1 MFLKSLLISTP
12 TKVIREINFHK
23 GLNLIVD
30 ETPSDDTLTG
40 NNVGK
45 TTVLRLIDFCL
56 GKDGSVV
63 YKDPENSRE
72 IDPMVKSFLVDR
84 KVIITLTLV
93 DNLENPRREVEIS
106 RNFLSSRRESICQ
119 VNGRDITKAE
129 LESVLGAEIFP
140 QITINKPT
148 FRQIIAHNVRY
159 DDLRI
164 NNTLDILNSFTKL
177 EEYETLY
184 LFMFGCD
191 YDEGAHREEL
201 IANIKSELNYK
212 KRLEKRETKSS
223 YKVALED
230 VEREIKKLEAKK
242 TTLNI
247 NPQIE
252 QDLAELSSVKE
263 RLNQVTSLITSQRIR
278 KDVIQESVREFNAQ
292 QFTED
297 ISELR
302 LIYQQASSLIPNMQR
317 TFEDMV
323 AYHNKMLANRAKF
336 IEEELPA
343 LDTKIASLTSEL
355 ASLRK
360 SENELTAKVIA
371 SDTFEDLEKI
381 INDLNEQYKRKGE
394 YSAIIS
400 QIDEVE
406 EAMSKFNAELSAID
420 NGLFSDD
427 FRKKVDLQLSK
438 FNEIFADLSEE
449 LYDERYSIKED
460 IVRNQKGQNIY
471 KFSVI
476 GTNLSSGKKQGE
488 ISCFDIAYTM
498 FADKENIP
506 CLHFI
511 LNDKK
516 ELMHD
521 NQLVKLADI
530 SNRENIQF
538 VASILEDKLPETL
551 KNEDYYVLRL
561 SQGDKLFRIENITL

>member
-30 ETPSDDTLTG
+30 ETPSGDTLTG

-72 IDPMVKSFLVDR
+72 IDPMVKSFLVDK
-84 KVIITLTLV
+84 KVIITLTIV
-93 DNLENPRREVEIS
+93 DNLESPHREVEIS
-106 RNFLSSRRESICQ
+106 RNFLSSRRENVCQ
-119 VNGRDITKAE
+119 VNGRNITKSE

-140 QITINKPT
+140 QITISKPT

-159 DDLRI
+159 DDLRL
-164 NNTLDILNSFTKL
+164 NHTLDILNSFTKL

-263 RLNQVTSLITSQRIR
+263 RLNQVTSLITSLRIR
-278 KDVIQESVREFNAQ
+278 KDVIEESVREFNAQ

-302 LIYQQASSLIPNMQR
+302 LIYLQASSLIPNIQR

-323 AYHNKMLANRAKF
+323 EYHNKMLANRVKF
-336 IEEELPA
+336 IEEELPT

-360 SENELTAKVIA
+360 SENELSAKVIA

-406 EAMSKFNAELSAID
+406 KAMSKFNEELSAID

-427 FRKKVDLQLSK
+427 FRKKVDSQLSK

-460 IVRNQKGQNIY
+460 VVRNQKGQNVY

-506 CLHFI
+506 CMHFI

-551 KNEDYYVLRL
+551 KNEDYYVVRL
-561 SQGDKLFRIENITL
+561 SQGDKLFRIENFT

>member
-30 ETPSDDTLTG
+30 ETPSGDTLTG

-72 IDPMVKSFLVDR
+72 IDPMVKSFLIDR
-84 KVIITLTLV
+84 KVIITLTIV
-93 DNLENPRREVEIS
+93 DNLENPQREVEIS
-106 RNFLSSRRESICQ
+106 RNFLSSRRENVCQ
-119 VNGRDITKAE
+119 VNGRDITKSE

-140 QITINKPT
+140 QITISKPT

-159 DDLRI
+159 DDLRL
-164 NNTLDILNSFTKL
+164 NHTLDILNSFTKL

-263 RLNQVTSLITSQRIR
+263 RLNQVTSLITSLRIR
-278 KDVIQESVREFNAQ
+278 KDVIEESVREFNAQ

-302 LIYQQASSLIPNMQR
+302 LIYQQASSLIPDMQR

-323 AYHNKMLANRAKF
+323 EYHNKMLTNRVKF

-360 SENELTAKVIA
+360 FENELSAKVIA

-406 EAMSKFNAELSAID
+406 KTMSKFNEELSAID

-427 FRKKVDLQLSK
+427 FRKKVDSQLSK

-460 IVRNQKGQNIY
+460 VVRNQKGQNVY

-506 CLHFI
+506 CMHFI

-551 KNEDYYVLRL
+551 KNEDYYVVRL
-561 SQGDKLFRIENITL
+561 SQGDKLFRIENFA

>member
-30 ETPSDDTLTG
+30 ETPSGDTLTG

-72 IDPMVKSFLVDR
+72 IDPMVKSFLIDR
-84 KVIITLTLV
+84 KVIITLTIV
-93 DNLENPRREVEIS
+93 DNLENPQREVEIS
-106 RNFLSSRRESICQ
+106 RNFLSSRRENVCQ
-119 VNGRDITKAE
+119 VNGRDITKSE

-140 QITINKPT
+140 QITISKPT

-159 DDLRI
+159 DDLRL
-164 NNTLDILNSFTKL
+164 NHTLDILNSFTKL

-252 QDLAELSSVKE
+252 QDLAEFSSVKE
-263 RLNQVTSLITSQRIR
+263 RLNQVTSLITSLRIR
-278 KDVIQESVREFNAQ
+278 KDVIEESVREFNAQ

-302 LIYQQASSLIPNMQR
+302 LIYQQASSLIPDMQR

-323 AYHNKMLANRAKF
+323 EYHNKMLANRVKF

-360 SENELTAKVIA
+360 FENELSAKVIA

-406 EAMSKFNAELSAID
+406 KTMSKFNEELSAID

-427 FRKKVDLQLSK
+427 FRKKVDSQLSK

-460 IVRNQKGQNIY
+460 VVRNQKGQNVY

-506 CLHFI
+506 CMHFI

-551 KNEDYYVLRL
+551 KNEDYYVVRL
-561 SQGDKLFRIENITL
+561 SQGDKLFRIENFA

>member
-30 ETPSDDTLTG
+30 ETPSGDTLTG

-84 KVIITLTLV
+84 KVIITLTIV
-93 DNLENPRREVEIS
+93 DNLESPHREVEIS
-106 RNFLSSRRESICQ
+106 RNFLSSRRENVCQ
-119 VNGRDITKAE
+119 VNGRNITKSE

-140 QITINKPT
+140 QITISKPT

-159 DDLRI
+159 DDLRL
-164 NNTLDILNSFTKL
+164 NHTLDILNSFTKL

-252 QDLAELSSVKE
+252 QDLEELSSVKE
-263 RLNQVTSLITSQRIR
+263 RLNQVTSLITSLRIR
-278 KDVIQESVREFNAQ
+278 KDVIEESVREFNAQ

-302 LIYQQASSLIPNMQR
+302 LIYLQASSLIPDMQR

-323 AYHNKMLANRAKF
+323 EYHNKMLANRVKF
-336 IEEELPA
+336 IEEELPT

-360 SENELTAKVIA
+360 SENELSAKVIA

-406 EAMSKFNAELSAID
+406 KAMSKFNEELSAID

-427 FRKKVDLQLSK
+427 FRKKVDSQLSK

-460 IVRNQKGQNIY
+460 VVRNQKGQNVY

-506 CLHFI
+506 CMHFI

-551 KNEDYYVLRL
+551 KNEDYYVVRL
-561 SQGDKLFRIENITL
+561 SQGDKLFRIENFT

>member
-30 ETPSDDTLTG
+30 ETPSGDTLTG

-84 KVIITLTLV
+84 KVIITLTIV
-93 DNLENPRREVEIS
+93 DNLESPHREVEIS
-106 RNFLSSRRESICQ
+106 RNFLSSRRENVCQ
-119 VNGRDITKAE
+119 VNGRNITKSE

-140 QITINKPT
+140 QITISKPT

-159 DDLRI
+159 DDLRL
-164 NNTLDILNSFTKL
+164 NHTLDILNSFTKL

-263 RLNQVTSLITSQRIR
+263 RLNQVTSLITSLRIR
-278 KDVIQESVREFNAQ
+278 KDVIEESVREFNAQ

-297 ISELR
+297 ISALR
-302 LIYQQASSLIPNMQR
+302 LIYQQASSLIPDMQR
-317 TFEDMV
+317 TFEDIV
-323 AYHNKMLANRAKF
+323 DYHNKMLANRVKF

-343 LDTKIASLTSEL
+343 LDTKIAPLTSEL

-360 SENELTAKVIA
+360 FENELSAKVIA

-406 EAMSKFNAELSAID
+406 KTMSKFNEELSAID

-427 FRKKVDLQLSK
+427 FRKKVDSQLSK

-460 IVRNQKGQNIY
+460 VVRNQKGQNVY

-506 CLHFI
+506 CMHFI

-551 KNEDYYVLRL
+551 KNEDYYVVRL
-561 SQGDKLFRIENITL
+561 SQGDKLFRIENFA

>member
-30 ETPSDDTLTG
+30 ETPSGDTLTG

-84 KVIITLTLV
+84 KVIITLTIV
-93 DNLENPRREVEIS
+93 DNLESPHREVEIS
-106 RNFLSSRRESICQ
+106 RNFLSSRRENVCQ
-119 VNGRDITKAE
+119 VNGRNITKSE

-140 QITINKPT
+140 QITISKPT

-159 DDLRI
+159 DDLRL
-164 NNTLDILNSFTKL
+164 NHTLDILNSFTKL

-263 RLNQVTSLITSQRIR
+263 RLNQVTSLITSLRIR
-278 KDVIQESVREFNAQ
+278 KDVIEESVREFNAQ

-302 LIYQQASSLIPNMQR
+302 LIYLQASSLIHNIQR

-323 AYHNKMLANRAKF
+323 EYHNKMLANRVKF

-360 SENELTAKVIA
+360 SENELSAKVIA

-406 EAMSKFNAELSAID
+406 KAMSKFNEELSAID

-427 FRKKVDLQLSK
+427 FRKKVDSQLSK

-460 IVRNQKGQNIY
+460 VVRNQKGQNVY

-506 CLHFI
+506 CMHFI

-551 KNEDYYVLRL
+551 KNEDYYVVRL
-561 SQGDKLFRIENITL
+561 SQGDKLFRIENFT

>member
-30 ETPSDDTLTG
+30 ETPSGDTLTG

-72 IDPMVKSFLVDR
+72 IDPMVKSFLIDR
-84 KVIITLTLV
+84 KVIITLTIV
-93 DNLENPRREVEIS
+93 DNLENPQREVEIS
-106 RNFLSSRRESICQ
+106 RNFLSSRRENVCQ
-119 VNGRDITKAE
+119 VNGRDITKSE

-140 QITINKPT
+140 QITISKPT

-159 DDLRI
+159 DDLRL
-164 NNTLDILNSFTKL
+164 NHTLDILNSFTKL

-263 RLNQVTSLITSQRIR
+263 RLNQVTSLITSLRIR
-278 KDVIQESVREFNAQ
+278 KDVIEESVREFNAQ

-302 LIYQQASSLIPNMQR
+302 LIYLQASSLIPNIQR

-323 AYHNKMLANRAKF
+323 EYHNKMLANRVKF

-360 SENELTAKVIA
+360 SENELSAKVIA

-406 EAMSKFNAELSAID
+406 KAMSKFNEELSAID

-427 FRKKVDLQLSK
+427 FRKKVDSQLSK

-460 IVRNQKGQNIY
+460 VVRNQKGQNVY

-506 CLHFI
+506 CMHFI

-551 KNEDYYVLRL
+551 KNEDYYVVRL
-561 SQGDKLFRIENITL
+561 SQGDKLFRIENFT

>member
-30 ETPSDDTLTG
+30 ETPSGDTLTG

-84 KVIITLTLV
+84 KVIITLTIV
-93 DNLENPRREVEIS
+93 DNLENPQREVEIS
-106 RNFLSSRRESICQ
+106 RNFLSSRRENVCQ
-119 VNGRDITKAE
+119 VNGRDITKSE

-140 QITINKPT
+140 QITISKPT

-159 DDLRI
+159 DDLRL
-164 NNTLDILNSFTKL
+164 NHTLDILNSYTKL

-263 RLNQVTSLITSQRIR
+263 RLNQVTSLITSLRIR
-278 KDVIQESVREFNAQ
+278 KDVIEESVREFNAQ

-323 AYHNKMLANRAKF
+323 EYHNKMLANRVKF

-343 LDTKIASLTSEL
+343 IDTKIASLTSEL

-360 SENELTAKVIA
+360 SENELSAKVIA

-406 EAMSKFNAELSAID
+406 KAMSKFNEELSAID

-427 FRKKVDLQLSK
+427 FRKKVDSQLSK

-449 LYDERYSIKED
+449 LYGERYSIKED
-460 IVRNQKGQNIY
+460 VVRNQKGQNVY

-506 CLHFI
+506 CMHFI

-551 KNEDYYVLRL
+551 KNEDYYVVRL
-561 SQGDKLFRIENITL
+561 SQGDKLFRIENFT

>member
-30 ETPSDDTLTG
+30 ETPSGDTLTG

-84 KVIITLTLV
+84 KVIITLTIV
-93 DNLENPRREVEIS
+93 DNLESPHREVEIS
-106 RNFLSSRRESICQ
+106 RNFLSSRRENVCQ
-119 VNGRDITKAE
+119 VNGRNITKSE

-140 QITINKPT
+140 QITISKPT

-159 DDLRI
+159 DDLRL
-164 NNTLDILNSFTKL
+164 NHTLDILNSFTKL

-252 QDLAELSSVKE
+252 QDLEELSSVKE
-263 RLNQVTSLITSQRIR
+263 RLNQVTSLITSLRIR
-278 KDVIQESVREFNAQ
+278 KDVIEESVREFNAQ

-302 LIYQQASSLIPNMQR
+302 LIYLQASSLIPNIQR

-323 AYHNKMLANRAKF
+323 EYHNKMLANRVKF
-336 IEEELPA
+336 IEEELPT

-360 SENELTAKVIA
+360 SENELSAKVIA

-406 EAMSKFNAELSAID
+406 KAMSKFNEELSAID

-427 FRKKVDLQLSK
+427 FRKKVDSQLSK

-460 IVRNQKGQNIY
+460 VVRNQKGQNVY

-506 CLHFI
+506 CMHFI

-551 KNEDYYVLRL
+551 KNEDYYVVRL
-561 SQGDKLFRIENITL
+561 SQGDKLFRIENFT

>member
-30 ETPSDDTLTG
+30 ETPSGDTLTG

-72 IDPMVKSFLVDR
+72 IDPMVKSFLIDR
-84 KVIITLTLV
+84 KVIITLTIV
-93 DNLENPRREVEIS
+93 DNLENPQREVEIS
-106 RNFLSSRRESICQ
+106 RNFLSSRRENVCQ
-119 VNGRDITKAE
+119 VNGRDITKSE

-140 QITINKPT
+140 QITISKPT

-159 DDLRI
+159 DDLRL
-164 NNTLDILNSFTKL
+164 NHTLDILNSFTKL

-263 RLNQVTSLITSQRIR
+263 RLNQVTSLITSLRIR
-278 KDVIQESVREFNAQ
+278 KDVIEESVREFNAQ

-302 LIYQQASSLIPNMQR
+302 LIYQQASSLIPDMQR

-323 AYHNKMLANRAKF
+323 EYHNKMLANRVKF

-360 SENELTAKVIA
+360 SENELSAKVIA

-406 EAMSKFNAELSAID
+406 KTMSKFNEELSAID

-427 FRKKVDLQLSK
+427 FRKKVDSQLSK

-460 IVRNQKGQNIY
+460 VVRNQKGQNVY

-506 CLHFI
+506 CMHFI

-551 KNEDYYVLRL
+551 KNEDYYVVRL
-561 SQGDKLFRIENITL
+561 SQGDKLFRIENFA

>member
-30 ETPSDDTLTG
+30 ETPSGDTLTG

-72 IDPMVKSFLVDR
+72 IDPMVKSFLIDR
-84 KVIITLTLV
+84 KVIITLTIV
-93 DNLENPRREVEIS
+93 DNLENPQREVEIS
-106 RNFLSSRRESICQ
+106 RNFLSSRRENVCQ
-119 VNGRDITKAE
+119 VNGRDITKSE

-140 QITINKPT
+140 QITISKPT

-159 DDLRI
+159 DDLRL
-164 NNTLDILNSFTKL
+164 NHTLDILNSFTKL

-263 RLNQVTSLITSQRIR
+263 RLNQVTSLITSLRIR
-278 KDVIQESVREFNAQ
+278 KDVIEESVREFNAQ

-302 LIYQQASSLIPNMQR
+302 LIYQQASSLIPDMQR

-323 AYHNKMLANRAKF
+323 EYHNKMLANRVKF

-360 SENELTAKVIA
+360 FENELSAKVIA

-406 EAMSKFNAELSAID
+406 KTMSKFNEELSAID

-427 FRKKVDLQLSK
+427 FRKKVDSQLSK

-460 IVRNQKGQNIY
+460 VVRNQKGQNVY

-506 CLHFI
+506 CMHFI

-551 KNEDYYVLRL
+551 KNEDYYVVRL
-561 SQGDKLFRIENITL
+561 SQGDKLFRIENFA

>member
-30 ETPSDDTLTG
+30 ETPSGDTLTG

-72 IDPMVKSFLVDR
+72 IDPMVKSFLIDR
-84 KVIITLTLV
+84 KVIITLTIV
-93 DNLENPRREVEIS
+93 DNLENPQREVEIS
-106 RNFLSSRRESICQ
+106 RNFLSSRRENVCQ
-119 VNGRDITKAE
+119 VNGRDITKSE

-140 QITINKPT
+140 QITISKPT

-159 DDLRI
+159 DDLRL
-164 NNTLDILNSFTKL
+164 NHTLDILNSFTKL

-263 RLNQVTSLITSQRIR
+263 RLNQVTSLITSLRIR
-278 KDVIQESVREFNAQ
+278 KDVIEESVREFNAQ

-302 LIYQQASSLIPNMQR
+302 LIYQQASSLIPDMQR

-323 AYHNKMLANRAKF
+323 EYHNKMLANRVKF
-336 IEEELPA
+336 IEEELPT

-360 SENELTAKVIA
+360 SENELSAKVIA

-406 EAMSKFNAELSAID
+406 KTMSKFNEELSAID

-427 FRKKVDLQLSK
+427 FRKKVDSQLSK

-460 IVRNQKGQNIY
+460 VVRNQKGQNVY

-506 CLHFI
+506 CMHFI

-551 KNEDYYVLRL
+551 KNEDYYVVRL
-561 SQGDKLFRIENITL
+561 SQGDKLFRIENFT

>member
-30 ETPSDDTLTG
+30 ETPSGDTLTG

-84 KVIITLTLV
+84 KVIITLTIV
-93 DNLENPRREVEIS
+93 DNLESPHREVEIS
-106 RNFLSSRRESICQ
+106 RNFLSSRRENVCQ
-119 VNGRDITKAE
+119 VNGRNITKSE

-140 QITINKPT
+140 QITISKPT

-159 DDLRI
+159 DDLRL
-164 NNTLDILNSFTKL
+164 NHTLDILNSFTKL

-263 RLNQVTSLITSQRIR
+263 RLNQVTSLITSLRIR
-278 KDVIQESVREFNAQ
+278 KDVIEESVREFNAQ

-302 LIYQQASSLIPNMQR
+302 LIYLQASSLIPNIQR

-323 AYHNKMLANRAKF
+323 EYHNKMLANRVKF
-336 IEEELPA
+336 IEEELPT

-360 SENELTAKVIA
+360 SENELSAKVIA

-406 EAMSKFNAELSAID
+406 KAMSKFNEELSAID

-427 FRKKVDLQLSK
+427 FRKKVDSQLSK

-460 IVRNQKGQNIY
+460 VVRNQKGQNVY

-506 CLHFI
+506 CMHFI

-551 KNEDYYVLRL
+551 KNEDYYVVRL
-561 SQGDKLFRIENITL
+561 SQGDKLFRIENFT

>member
-30 ETPSDDTLTG
+30 ETPSGDTLTG

-72 IDPMVKSFLVDR
+72 IDPMVKSFLIDR
-84 KVIITLTLV
+84 KVIITLTIV
-93 DNLENPRREVEIS
+93 DNLENPQREVEIS
-106 RNFLSSRRESICQ
+106 RNFLSSRRENVCQ
-119 VNGRDITKAE
+119 VNGRNITKSE

-140 QITINKPT
+140 QITISKPT

-159 DDLRI
+159 DDLRL
-164 NNTLDILNSFTKL
+164 NHTLDILNSFTKL

-263 RLNQVTSLITSQRIR
+263 RLNQVTSLITSLRIR
-278 KDVIQESVREFNAQ
+278 KDVIEESVREFNAQ

-302 LIYQQASSLIPNMQR
+302 LIYQQASSLIPDMQR

-323 AYHNKMLANRAKF
+323 EYHNKMLANRVKF

-360 SENELTAKVIA
+360 FENELSAKVIA

-406 EAMSKFNAELSAID
+406 KAMSKFNEELSAID

-427 FRKKVDLQLSK
+427 FRKKVDSQLSK

-460 IVRNQKGQNIY
+460 VVRNQKGQNVY

-506 CLHFI
+506 CMHFI

-551 KNEDYYVLRL
+551 KNEDYYVVRL
-561 SQGDKLFRIENITL
+561 SQGDKLFRIENFT

>member
-30 ETPSDDTLTG
+30 ETPSGDTLTG

-84 KVIITLTLV
+84 KVIITLTIV
-93 DNLENPRREVEIS
+93 DNLESPHREVEIS
-106 RNFLSSRRESICQ
+106 RNFLSSRRENVCQ
-119 VNGRDITKAE
+119 VNGRNITKSE

-140 QITINKPT
+140 QITISKPT

-159 DDLRI
+159 DDLRL
-164 NNTLDILNSFTKL
+164 NHTLDILNSFTKL

-263 RLNQVTSLITSQRIR
+263 RLNQVTSLITSLRIR
-278 KDVIQESVREFNAQ
+278 KDVIEESVREFNAQ

-302 LIYQQASSLIPNMQR
+302 LIYLQASSLIPNIQR

-323 AYHNKMLANRAKF
+323 EYHNKMLANRVKF

-360 SENELTAKVIA
+360 SENELSAKVIA

-406 EAMSKFNAELSAID
+406 KAMSKFNEELSAID

-427 FRKKVDLQLSK
+427 FRKKVDSQLSK

-460 IVRNQKGQNIY
+460 VVRNQKGQNVY

-506 CLHFI
+506 CMHFI

-551 KNEDYYVLRL
+551 KNEDYYVVRL
-561 SQGDKLFRIENITL
+561 SQGDKLFRIENFT

>member
-30 ETPSDDTLTG
+30 ETPSGDTLTG

-72 IDPMVKSFLVDR
+72 IDPMVKSFLIDR
-84 KVIITLTLV
+84 KVIITLTIV
-93 DNLENPRREVEIS
+93 DNLENPQREVEIS
-106 RNFLSSRRESICQ
+106 RNFLSSRRENVCQ
-119 VNGRDITKAE
+119 VNGRDITKSE

-140 QITINKPT
+140 QITISKPT

-159 DDLRI
+159 DDLRL
-164 NNTLDILNSFTKL
+164 NHTLDILNSFTKL

-263 RLNQVTSLITSQRIR
+263 RLNQVTSLITSLRIR
-278 KDVIQESVREFNAQ
+278 KDVIEESVREFNAQ

-302 LIYQQASSLIPNMQR
+302 LIYLQASSLIPNIQR

-323 AYHNKMLANRAKF
+323 EYHNKMLANRVKF

-360 SENELTAKVIA
+360 SENELSAKVIA

-406 EAMSKFNAELSAID
+406 KTMSKFNEELSAID

-427 FRKKVDLQLSK
+427 FRKKVDSQLSK

-460 IVRNQKGQNIY
+460 VVRNQKGQNVY

-506 CLHFI
+506 CMHFI

-551 KNEDYYVLRL
+551 KNEDYYVVRL
-561 SQGDKLFRIENITL
+561 SQGDKLFRIENFA

>member
-30 ETPSDDTLTG
+30 ETPSGDTLTG

-72 IDPMVKSFLVDR
+72 IDPMVKSFLVDK
-84 KVIITLTLV
+84 KVIITLTIV
-93 DNLENPRREVEIS
+93 DNLESPHREVEIS
-106 RNFLSSRRESICQ
+106 RNFLSSRRENVCQ
-119 VNGRDITKAE
+119 VNGRNITKSE

-140 QITINKPT
+140 QITISKPT

-159 DDLRI
+159 DDLRL
-164 NNTLDILNSFTKL
+164 NHTLDILNSFTKL

-201 IANIKSELNYK
+201 ITNIKSELNYK

-263 RLNQVTSLITSQRIR
+263 RLNQVTSLITSLRIR
-278 KDVIQESVREFNAQ
+278 KDVIEESVREFNAQ

-302 LIYQQASSLIPNMQR
+302 LIYLQASSLIPNIQR

-323 AYHNKMLANRAKF
+323 EYHNKMLANRVKF
-336 IEEELPA
+336 IEEELPT

-360 SENELTAKVIA
+360 SENELSAKVIA

-406 EAMSKFNAELSAID
+406 KAMSKFNEELSAID

-427 FRKKVDLQLSK
+427 FRKKVDSQLSK

-460 IVRNQKGQNIY
+460 VVRNQKGQNVY

-506 CLHFI
+506 CMHFI

-551 KNEDYYVLRL
+551 KNEDYYVVRL
-561 SQGDKLFRIENITL
+561 SQGDKLFRIENFT

>member
-30 ETPSDDTLTG
+30 ETPSGDTLTG

-72 IDPMVKSFLVDR
+72 IDPMVKSFLIDR
-84 KVIITLTLV
+84 KVIITLTIV
-93 DNLENPRREVEIS
+93 DNLENPQREVEIS
-106 RNFLSSRRESICQ
+106 RNFLSSRRENVCQ
-119 VNGRDITKAE
+119 VNGRDITKSE

-140 QITINKPT
+140 QITISKPT

-159 DDLRI
+159 DDLRL
-164 NNTLDILNSFTKL
+164 NHTLDILNSFTKL

-191 YDEGAHREEL
+191 YDECAHREEL

-263 RLNQVTSLITSQRIR
+263 RLNQVTSLITSLRIR
-278 KDVIQESVREFNAQ
+278 KDVIEESVREFNAQ

-302 LIYQQASSLIPNMQR
+302 LIYQQASSLIPDMQR

-323 AYHNKMLANRAKF
+323 EYHNKMLANRVKF

-360 SENELTAKVIA
+360 FENELSAKVIA

-406 EAMSKFNAELSAID
+406 KTMSKFNEELSAID

-427 FRKKVDLQLSK
+427 FRKKVDSQLSK

-460 IVRNQKGQNIY
+460 VVRNQKGQNVY

-506 CLHFI
+506 CMHFI

-551 KNEDYYVLRL
+551 KNEDYYVVRL
-561 SQGDKLFRIENITL
+561 SQGDKLFRIENFT

>member
-30 ETPSDDTLTG
+30 ETPSGDTLTG

-72 IDPMVKSFLVDR
+72 IDPMVKSFLIDR
-84 KVIITLTLV
+84 KVIITLTIV
-93 DNLENPRREVEIS
+93 DNLENPQREVEIS
-106 RNFLSSRRESICQ
+106 RNFLSSRRENVCQ
-119 VNGRDITKAE
+119 VNGRDITKSE

-140 QITINKPT
+140 QITISKPT

-159 DDLRI
+159 DDLRL
-164 NNTLDILNSFTKL
+164 NHTLDILNSFTKL

-263 RLNQVTSLITSQRIR
+263 RLNQVTSLITSLRIR
-278 KDVIQESVREFNAQ
+278 KDVIEESVREFNAQ

-302 LIYQQASSLIPNMQR
+302 LIYQQASSLIPDMQR

-323 AYHNKMLANRAKF
+323 EYHNKMLANRVKF

-360 SENELTAKVIA
+360 FENELSAKVIA

-406 EAMSKFNAELSAID
+406 KTMSKFNEELSAID

-427 FRKKVDLQLSK
+427 FRKKVDSQLSK

-460 IVRNQKGQNIY
+460 VVRNQKGQNVY

-506 CLHFI
+506 CMHFI

-551 KNEDYYVLRL
+551 KNEDYYVVRL
-561 SQGDKLFRIENITL
+561 SQGDKLFRIENFT

>member
-30 ETPSDDTLTG
+30 ETPSGDTLTG

-72 IDPMVKSFLVDR
+72 IDPMVKSFLIDM
-84 KVIITLTLV
+84 KVIITLTIV
-93 DNLENPRREVEIS
+93 DNLENPQREVEIS
-106 RNFLSSRRESICQ
+106 RNFLSSRRENVCQ
-119 VNGRDITKAE
+119 VNGRDITKSE

-140 QITINKPT
+140 QITISKPT

-159 DDLRI
+159 DDLRL
-164 NNTLDILNSFTKL
+164 NHTLDILNSFTKL

-263 RLNQVTSLITSQRIR
+263 RLNQVTSLITSLRIR
-278 KDVIQESVREFNAQ
+278 KDVIEESVREFNAQ

-302 LIYQQASSLIPNMQR
+302 LIYQQASSLIPDMQR

-323 AYHNKMLANRAKF
+323 EYHNKMLANRVKF

-360 SENELTAKVIA
+360 SENELSAKVIA

-406 EAMSKFNAELSAID
+406 KAMSKFNEELSAID

-427 FRKKVDLQLSK
+427 FRKKVDSQLSK

-460 IVRNQKGQNIY
+460 VVRNQKGQNVY

-506 CLHFI
+506 CMHFI

-551 KNEDYYVLRL
+551 KNEDYYVVRL
-561 SQGDKLFRIENITL
+561 SQGDKLFRIENFT

>member
-30 ETPSDDTLTG
+30 ETPSGDTLTG

-72 IDPMVKSFLVDR
+72 IDPMVKSFLIDR
-84 KVIITLTLV
+84 KVIITLTIV
-93 DNLENPRREVEIS
+93 DNLENPQREVEIS
-106 RNFLSSRRESICQ
+106 RNFLSSRRENVCQ
-119 VNGRDITKAE
+119 VNGRNITKSE

-140 QITINKPT
+140 QITISKPT

-159 DDLRI
+159 DDLRL
-164 NNTLDILNSFTKL
+164 NHTLDILNSFTKL

-263 RLNQVTSLITSQRIR
+263 RLNQVTSLITSLRIR
-278 KDVIQESVREFNAQ
+278 KDVIEESVREFNAQ

-302 LIYQQASSLIPNMQR
+302 LIYLQASSLIPNIQR

-323 AYHNKMLANRAKF
+323 EYHNKMLANRVKF

-360 SENELTAKVIA
+360 SENELSAKVIA

-406 EAMSKFNAELSAID
+406 KTMSKFNEELSAID

-427 FRKKVDLQLSK
+427 FRKKVDSQLSK

-460 IVRNQKGQNIY
+460 VVRNQKGQNVY

-506 CLHFI
+506 CMHFI

-551 KNEDYYVLRL
+551 KNEDYYVVRL
-561 SQGDKLFRIENITL
+561 SQGDKLFRIENFA

>member
-30 ETPSDDTLTG
+30 ETPSGDTLTG

-72 IDPMVKSFLVDR
+72 IDPMVKSFLIDR
-84 KVIITLTLV
+84 KVIITLTIV
-93 DNLENPRREVEIS
+93 DNLENPQREVEIS
-106 RNFLSSRRESICQ
+106 RNFLSSRRENVCQ
-119 VNGRDITKAE
+119 VNGRDITKSE

-140 QITINKPT
+140 QITISKPT
-148 FRQIIAHNVRY
+148 FRQIIAHNIRY
-159 DDLRI
+159 DDLRL
-164 NNTLDILNSFTKL
+164 NHTLDILNSFTKL

-263 RLNQVTSLITSQRIR
+263 RLNQVTSLITSLRIR
-278 KDVIQESVREFNAQ
+278 KDVIEESVREFNAQ

-302 LIYQQASSLIPNMQR
+302 LIYQQASSLIPDMQR

-323 AYHNKMLANRAKF
+323 EYHNKMLANRVKF

-360 SENELTAKVIA
+360 FENELSAKVIA

-406 EAMSKFNAELSAID
+406 KTMSKFNEELSAID

-427 FRKKVDLQLSK
+427 FRKKVDSQLSK

-460 IVRNQKGQNIY
+460 VVRNQKGQNVY

-506 CLHFI
+506 CMHFI

-551 KNEDYYVLRL
+551 KNEDYYVVRL
-561 SQGDKLFRIENITL
+561 SQGDKLFRIENFT